1 MVDTVSKLGFLAGA
15 TRFRRIGEK
24 LQTEGDKMYSERGI
38 DFKASW
44 FATYYTLLQ
53 SDKPLTMQDISASI
67 GFTHITVKNIVR
79 ELEEHGIVKITAN
92 PGDARS
98 KHVVLTA
105 KGKNLYTKLEPIWQ
119 SISKALQQLLTSGHP
134 DFINIISR
142 IEREIET
149 KPLPDR
155 IRDVNDYNPVQV
167 VDFKPSLKKHFYELA
182 GNWLLGM
189 LEGKLE
195 KEDEYALKNPEQAY
209 LDNGGFVFFALYKNK
224 IMGCV
229 ALKRLSEDKFEF
241 CKLYI
246 NPEVRKL
253 GIATKL
259 IERCITRC
267 KENNASELWLQ
278 TTNELKEAHRL
289 YYKLG
294 FEDKKAP
301 KEMHV
306 LKRTQ
311 KIMYVNLTKPG
322 NTI

>member
-53 SDKPLTMQDISASI
+53 SSEPLTMQDISAAI

-79 ELEEHGIVKITAN
+79 ELQEHGLAKITAN
-92 PGDARS
+92 PADARS

-105 KGKNLYTKLEPIWQ
+105 QGKKLYTKLEPIWQ
-119 SISKALQQLLTSGHP
+119 SISKALEQLLTGGHP
-134 DFINIISR
+134 DLINIVSR
-142 IEREIET
+142 IERDIEI

-167 VDFKPSLKKHFYELA
+167 VDFKPSLKKHFYNLA

-189 LEGKLE
+189 LNGKLE
-195 KEDEYALKNPEQAY
+195 KEDEYALKNPEEAY
-209 LDNGGFVFFALYKNK
+209 LSNGGFVFYAIYKNTVV
-224 IMGCV
+224 GCV
-229 ALKRLSEDKFEF
+229 ALKRLNDDKFEF

-267 KENNASELWLQ
+267 KENKATELWLQ
-278 TTNELKEAHRL
+278 TTNDLKEAHRL

-301 KEMHV
+301 KEMDV

-311 KIMYVNLTKPG
+311 KIMKL